1 MYIYIHYHHILYI
14 YMYYIIYIIYNIIYI
29 YINKCILYNPH
40 SFYLPGS
47 PSSRVWH
54 TSSTA
59 GRHPPLPQALI
70 AESKVTRLQR
80 RERSSAHRHV
90 IIILPWK
97 HWDLTQQLGDFYP
110 KTWGFLRQNLG
121 ILPKNWI
128 FYHNNVGD
136 FTTKLGDMMGY
147 GDFTQEKDG
156 IHSKIMEM
164 LLLKHHGLMDRFYTQ
179 ELGFDHQK
187 YGCHWK
193 NGI

>member
-1 MYIYIHYHHILYI
+1 MYIYIYYHHNLYYI
-14 YMYYIIYIIYNIIYI
+14 YIILYYIIYNIIYNIIYI

-90 IIILPWK
+90 RHVIIILPWK
-97 HWDLTQQLGDFYP
+97 QWGLTQKLGDFYP
-110 KTWGFLRQNLG
+110 KTWGILRQNLG
-121 ILPKNWI
+121 ILPKNWR
-128 FYHNNVGD
+128 FYHNNFGD

-147 GDFTQEKDG
+147 GDFTQKKGWDSQQNNGDVTIKTSWIDG
-156 IHSKIMEM
+156 
-164 LLLKHHGLMDRFYTQ
+164 
-179 ELGFDHQK
+179 
-187 YGCHWK
+187 
-193 NGI
+193 